1 MSAIPAQTYHWR
13 RRFKAIALAALLPG
27 AQWQVAYSQ
36 NPPSTPNQTRPSQGE
51 QDNVVR
57 INTQLVQIDAV
68 VTDKKGVHVDSLESS
83 DFELFVDGKPQSL
96 SHFALVRVPSR
107 QIAPSASPTGG
118 DKTAA
123 APRTMPTR
131 MVSARE
137 VKRTIAFVIDD
148 LGLSFSSMSY
158 AREAVKKFVDEQ
170 MQEGDLVGIIRSG
183 RGLGALQQFTS
194 DRRILYAAIDRLTY
208 NPLSRDM
215 MAKFGVNA
223 PVTNTDDAGQQQT
236 NIFDNFID
244 TSSSVG
250 TLGALSYV
258 VRSLK
263 ELPGR
268 KVAVF
273 VSDGFNMNG
282 TSGDDTEV
290 IAQMKELI
298 DQANRASVV
307 IYSLDAKG
315 LQTVMPK
322 ASDNMKDATDEQI
335 AQQTTDAA
343 LANLDTQ
350 AGMVLL
356 AKETGGF
363 AMINDN
369 DLDLGI
375 KKAVA
380 DSDTYYLLGFDPE
393 DAHFNGRYHS
403 IRVRVKTP
411 GLQVRTRGGFF
422 GINEEEAVAS
432 KPQTPLQQMVSTLY
446 SPFGARDV
454 HVQMTSFFVNSN
466 AQGSYVRSFFYFDCS
481 QLTFKEQADKRKTLN
496 LEIATFALNEEGE
509 TVDRYASNLSFD
521 LDDAQYREAIS
532 KGLVRTVD
540 VPIKKPG
547 AYQFHSVVRD
557 AETGRMGSSNQFII
571 VPDLNKKRLTLSGL
585 LVSGRESEALQEAVM
600 LKPVDGNEKIPE
612 ALNESPQRTLDP
624 QPTPAVRRF
633 ATTGDLSYGA
643 WIFNATID
651 KRSKLPQL
659 TSQIEIYH
667 RGKRIYQAPVHPVSI
682 GKATNLKRIPCG
694 GHLRLNG
701 FPPGDFLLRLVVI
714 DNLASEK
721 SSRVDQW
728 MDFTVRAA
736 R

>member
-1 MSAIPAQTYHWR
+1 MFAMPIHTHHRR
-13 RRFKAIALAALLPG
+13 RRFVAILLVLLLLAPHG
-27 AQWQVAYSQ
+27 QFVFPQ
-36 NPPSTPNQTRPSQGE
+36 NPPSSPSPG

-68 VTDKKGVHVDSLESS
+68 VTDKKGAHVDNLGAS
-83 DFELFVDGKPQSL
+83 DFELFVDGKAQSL
-96 SHFALVRVPSR
+96 SHFSLVRLP
-107 QIAPSASPTGG
+107 ASA
-118 DKTAA
+118 KAA
-123 APRTMPTR
+123 AQVSNRPGEKAAPAPVTMPSR

-223 PVTNTDDAGQQQT
+223 PVTNTDDAAQQQT
-236 NIFDNFID
+236 NNFDNFID

-250 TLGALSYV
+250 TLGALSFV

-290 IAQMKELI
+290 IAQMKDLI

-322 ASDNMKDATDEQI
+322 ASDDMKDATDEQI
-335 AQQTTDAA
+335 AQQTTDAL
-343 LANLDTQ
+343 LANIDTQ

-356 AKETGGF
+356 ARETGGF
-363 AMINDN
+363 AMINEN
-369 DLDLGI
+369 DLDLGV

-380 DSDTYYLLGFDPE
+380 DSNTYYLLGFDPE

-422 GINEEEAVAS
+422 GVNEADAAAAR
-432 KPQTPLQQMVSTLY
+432 PQTPLQQMVATLY

-481 QLTFKEQADKRKTLN
+481 NLTFKDAPDKKKSLN

-521 LDDAQYREAIS
+521 LDEAQYREAIS

-540 VPIKKPG
+540 VPIKKAG
-547 AYQFHSVVRD
+547 AYQFHSVIRD
-557 AETGRMGSSNQFII
+557 VETGRMGSSNQFII
-571 VPDLNKKRLTLSGL
+571 VPDLTRKRITLSGL
-585 LVSGRESEALQEAVM
+585 LISGRESESMQEAIM
-600 LKPVDGNEKIPE
+600 LKPVDNTDKIPE
-612 ALNESPQRTLDP
+612 ALNESQQRTLDP
-624 QPTPAVRRF
+624 QPTAAVRRF
-633 ATTGDLSYGA
+633 ATTADLSYGA
-643 WIFNATID
+643 WIFNATAD
-651 KRSKLPQL
+651 KRTKLPQL
-659 TSQIEIYH
+659 ISQIEIYH
-667 RGKRIYQAPVHPVSI
+667 RGKRIYQAPAHTVTI
-682 GKATNLKRIPCG
+682 NKATNLKRIPCG
-694 GHLRLNG
+694 GHLRLNE
-701 FPPGDFLLRLVVI
+701 FPPGDFLLRLVVT
-714 DNLASEK
+714 DTLASEK
-721 SSRVDQW
+721 VSKVDQW
-728 MDFTVRAA
+728 MDFSVRASH
-736 R
+736 